1 MARDRLAVLSGFT
14 ITIFVLIG
22 HSMDGIYFMVNQ
34 IIFAFQISI
43 QIIYLL
49 GNKILLYKSR

>member
-1 MARDRLAVLSGFT
+1 MARDRLAVLSAFT